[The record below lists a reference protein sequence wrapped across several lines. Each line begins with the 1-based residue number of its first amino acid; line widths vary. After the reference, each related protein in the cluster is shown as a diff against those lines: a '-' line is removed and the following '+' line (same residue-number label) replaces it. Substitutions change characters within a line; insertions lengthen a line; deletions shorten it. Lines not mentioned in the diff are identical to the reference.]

1 MNKNPIGKL
10 MVSEIPKTNTYP
22 VSVLFHCFWRT
33 DLAKTH
39 VLSFHSRAN
48 LNLDPFDL
56 LHPKQ
61 LLHHF
66 LSLGVVLVPLTN
78 AIFHLELDVSL

>member
-1 MNKNPIGKL
+1 MNKNPVGKL
-10 MVSEIPKTNTYP
+10 MMSEIPKTNIYP
-22 VSVLFHCFWRT
+22 VPVLSQCFRRT

-39 VLSFHSRAN
+39 ALSFHSRAN
-48 LNLDPFDL
+48 LDLVLFDI
-56 LHPKQ
+56 LHPK
-61 LLHHF
+61 LCLHR

>member
-1 MNKNPIGKL
+1 M
-10 MVSEIPKTNTYP
+10 MSEIPKTNIYP
-22 VSVLFHCFWRT
+22 VPVLSQCFRRT

-39 VLSFHSRAN
+39 ALSFHSRAN
-48 LNLDPFDL
+48 LDLAPFDI
-56 LHPKQ
+56 LHPK
-61 LLHHF
+61 LFLHHF